1 MYINTLLPRV
11 PRRLAENR
19 MAWVYLCQI
28 PKNHVRDGMPSK
40 SLCLPGIN
48 PAKNAKNA
56 FFLGRRLR
64 SCNLFGN
71 LPIVHQST
79 IFLFGLA
86 CAKKT
91 HLQVQAT
98 YFPIFCFFCKNDF
111 ALRSKKTDIIHAVSS
126 FFSQP
131 L

>member
-1 MYINTLLPRV
+1 MGGATVYTHHTSRFGLPQLRSHERKTV
-11 PRRLAENR
+11 DLFTASCFSKK
-19 MAWVYLCQI
+19 L
-28 PKNHVRDGMPSK
+28 HVLVCFLYGTSLMPSK

-48 PAKNAKNA
+48 PKKNANNA

-86 CAKKT
+86 CAKNSN
-91 HLQVQAT
+91 LQVRVVYT
-98 YFPIFCFFCKNDF
+98 RGTSKCRF
-111 ALRSKKTDIIHAVSS
+111 AA
-126 FFSQP
+126 
-131 L
+131 